1 MTAQQHRFA
10 VSFRPSAEIRERL
23 QLGSVV
29 RAVVVQRLGK
39 DTALIN
45 VRGLSTVAVSP
56 LPLLRGQVLYAQVA
70 DIGEK
75 VHLRILP
82 PPQMGEANRMTT
94 AAELARH
101 LASLGIE
108 PTDAAIR
115 LAAAMLSA
123 GLSITVEHFARVSD
137 LASAVGSDDCATDAA
152 AAYVVR
158 HGLIDAPET
167 TASVRA
173 ALFEPPCL
181 GELLASLEAAF
192 SSGPPAPAGEALRA
206 AVGALL
212 ARVRSGGP
220 SQWHAAAVELCA
232 APASPAGEG
241 ACDWPTLLGEFA
253 STSNGEPGEIA
264 AHVRTVVAGLRT
276 VNGAAAPQPVQRRW
290 VLQVPFVRDEAVAT
304 AFIEL
309 SGPPALTRPA
319 LMPPDCE
326 LRAWVPL
333 AGDGVALCEL
343 SVHAHAARGAL
354 RVMGAH
360 EPASAATAAEA
371 WIARELGRAGIE
383 LSTLVHEDC
392 DEPSLDPLP
401 TVGLDFS
408 I

>member
-29 RAVVVQRLGK
+29 RAVVLERLGK

-70 DIGEK
+70 HIGEK
-75 VHLRILP
+75 VHLRIVP
-82 PPQMGEANRMTT
+82 PPQIGQASRMTT
-94 AAELARH
+94 TAELARH

-123 GLSITVEHFARVSD
+123 ALSITIEHFARVSD
-137 LASAVGSDDCATDAA
+137 LVSAVGSDEYATAA
-152 AAYVVR
+152 AAATVVR
-158 HGLIDAPET
+158 HGLSDTAET
-167 TASVRA
+167 TESVRA

-181 GELLASLEAAF
+181 GELLAALEAAL
-192 SSGPPAPAGEALRA
+192 SSGEPQPSGQALQA
-206 AVGALL
+206 AAGALL
-212 ARVRSGGP
+212 TRVRSGGP

-232 APASPAGEG
+232 APASPPGEG

-253 STSNGEPGEIA
+253 SACDGEPGEIA
-264 AHVRTVVAGLRT
+264 AHVRTIVAGLRT
-276 VNGAAAPQPVQRRW
+276 VNGAPAAQPVQRRW
-290 VLQVPFVRDEAVAT
+290 VLQVPFVRDEALAT
-304 AFIEL
+304 AFVEL
-309 SGPPALTRPA
+309 SGPPALTDPA
-319 LMPPDCE
+319 PVPSDCE

-333 AGDGVALCEL
+333 AGDGVASCEL
-343 SVHAHAARGAL
+343 SVHGHAARGTL
-354 RVMGAH
+354 RVTGAH
-360 EPASAATAAEA
+360 EPASAAAPAEA

-383 LSTLVHEDC
+383 LSTLVQEHC
-392 DEPSLDPLP
+392 DEPSPDPLP
-401 TVGLDFS
+401 TVGLDFRV
-408 I
+408 